1 MDRGK
6 ETLQRVRHPEA
17 GDPMTRTPARV
28 AVEGSLAAEQESG
41 KTSRRREWTN
51 YLYVVPV
58 FVFMV
63 GLIYYTIAY
72 TFFTSLFE
80 WNGISPDREFVGLSN
95 YAAIFQD
102 PVFYTALKNTVIFM
116 VLAISIQMFLGLSM
130 ALLLRAPLVRLRPVY
145 KSIFFLPT
153 VLAPAVIAFVFRY
166 IYEAGNGQLNEL
178 LRAVGLGALALGWLS
193 DPDIALYSLTAI
205 NIWQWT
211 GFSFIMYF
219 AALTTMDQSVVEA
232 ARIDGANPLQVVW
245 HIIFPLLRPTHFS
258 LIILGVIGA
267 LKTFDIVWLTTGGGP
282 GRATEFLTTYIYKE
296 TILEYQAGY
305 SSALSMVLLAT
316 ALLVTAIQLRAYRR
330 NQ

>member
-1 MDRGK
+1 
-6 ETLQRVRHPEA
+6 
-17 GDPMTRTPARV
+17 MTQSPARA
-28 AVEGSLAAEQESG
+28 AVKRNPVSGQAETRPSW
-41 KTSRRREWTN
+41 RRDWSN

-58 FVFMV
+58 FVFMI

-72 TFFTSLFE
+72 TLYTSLFE
-80 WNGISPDREFVGLSN
+80 WDGISPERTFVGLSN
-95 YAAIFQD
+95 YAAILQD

-116 VLAISIQMFLGLSM
+116 VLAISVQMFLGLFM
-130 ALLLRAPLVRLRPVY
+130 ALLLRAPLVRLKSFY
-145 KSIFFLPT
+145 KSVFFLPT
-153 VLAPAVIAFVFRY
+153 VLAPAIISFVFRH
-166 IYEAGNGQLNEL
+166 IYEAGDGELNAL
-178 LRAVGLGALALGWLS
+178 LEAVGLGFLTMGWLS
-193 DPDIALYSLTAI
+193 DPDVALYSLTAI

-232 ARIDGANPLQVVW
+232 ARIDGARSFQVVW

-258 LIILGVIGA
+258 LVILGVIGA

-305 SSALSMVLLAT
+305 SSALSMILLAT